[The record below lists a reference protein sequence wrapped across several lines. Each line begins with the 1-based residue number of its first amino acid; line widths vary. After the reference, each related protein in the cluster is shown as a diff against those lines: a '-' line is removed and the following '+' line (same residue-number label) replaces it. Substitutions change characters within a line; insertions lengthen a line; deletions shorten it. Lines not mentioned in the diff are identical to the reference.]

1 MRHQVKTVKL
11 KRTATHRDAMLANMA
26 CSLIEHEQI
35 TTTLAKAK
43 ALRPFAE
50 KLVTLGKKG
59 TLHARR
65 QALAKLKQNAHWET
79 VKSGKRID
87 HAAKLFNAI
96 APANK
101 DRQGGYT
108 RILKLQNRQS
118 DAAPM
123 AIIEWVDRPGEAVT
137 VEVAEPA
144 AEKKPS
150 KKAAAASES

>member
-1 MRHQVKTVKL
+1 MRHQRKTTKL
-11 KRTATHRDAMLANMA
+11 QRTATHRDAMLANMA

-65 QALAKLKQNAHWET
+65 QAVAKLKQNARWDA
-79 VKSGKRID
+79 VKAGKRID
-87 HAAKLFNAI
+87 HAAKLFTAI
-96 APANK
+96 APAAK

-123 AIIEWVDRPGEAVT
+123 AIIEWVDRPGESVT

-144 AEKKPS
+144 AEKKT
-150 KKAAAASES
+150 KKAAATE